1 MSLALGKSNCGAI
14 VNRAPILELNERRK
28 ALGIA
33 THVMLAAAAVSAR
46 TWDYLR
52 AGHTLPQRGTLIRL
66 ERALDRI
73 ERGAPLEQPPHII
86 ASFWCV
92 ATLFFA
98 AELDVSPD
106 IALAPDGA
114 SCPED
119 PVWLAGSRARQLGF
133 YLTNTELGVSVTQLA
148 KACGTTKQRV
158 HKAVNRIE
166 DLRDDPAIDQLLDRA
181 SVHLS
186 GRQPP
191 AVTAGTIGKGIVP

>member
-1 MSLALGKSNCGAI
+1 MTVALTKSNGIPQSTVAALNARRAAQGVRIKDLCHAASVGAQTYWRM
-14 VNRAPILELNERRK
+14 VR
-28 ALGIA
+28 G
-33 THVMLAAAAVSAR
+33 LAE
-46 TWDYLR
+46 
-52 AGHTLPQRGTLIRL
+52 PQRRTLVKL